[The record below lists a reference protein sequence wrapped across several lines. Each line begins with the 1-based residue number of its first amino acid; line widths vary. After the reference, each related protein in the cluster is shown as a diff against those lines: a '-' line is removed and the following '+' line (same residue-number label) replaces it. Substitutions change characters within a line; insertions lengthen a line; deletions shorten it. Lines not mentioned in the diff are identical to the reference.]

1 MLFRP
6 QNQNNN
12 KQYSKYIRNYIL
24 MSQLN
29 HLWRRAV
36 SESEPGGNI
45 SLDQH
50 LTTIRRPLANTKPLP
65 LTL

>member
-1 MLFRP
+1 
-6 QNQNNN
+6 
-12 KQYSKYIRNYIL
+12 